1 MRWPFDR
8 GGYVVAVNI
17 DDIGVVAIAGGNG
30 NQYDSGVIIVAGGS
44 EDQYRTD
51 SDAS

>member
-1 MRWPFDR
+1 MRWPFAR

-17 DDIGVVAIAGGNG
+17 DDIGVVAVGDGNG
-30 NQYDSGVIIVAGGS
+30 DQYDNGVIIVAGGS
-44 EDQYRTD
+44 EDKDRTD